1 MKGLEGIYVINR
13 KNSEILFSY
22 DTFIQGSGEW
32 DLSLLSN
39 IISAFQGLA
48 VEFGEKETKLVEFG
62 DKKLFTSLNEEF
74 DLFFIIRCNKKVND
88 TKFFTLLE
96 QIKQM
101 FVKNLKIYSLSP
113 EEIKF
118 VKTSIFGK
126 ELAEIL
132 GTKTHVSEFLSD
144 I

>member
-1 MKGLEGIYVINR
+1 MKGLEGVYIINR

-22 DTFIQGSGEW
+22 DTFIQGSGDW
-32 DLSLLSN
+32 DLALLSN
-39 IISAFQGLA
+39 FISALQGFA
-48 VEFGEKETKLVEFG
+48 VELGERETRLIQLE
-62 DKKLFTSLNEEF
+62 DKKLFSSLNEEF
-74 DLFFIIRCNKKVND
+74 DLFFIIRCSKKSNES
-88 TKFFTLLE
+88 KFFSILD

-101 FVKNLKIYSLSP
+101 FIKNLKAYSLSP

-118 VKTSIFGK
+118 VKASIFGR

-132 GTKTHVSEFLSD
+132 GIKKEVSKFLSD